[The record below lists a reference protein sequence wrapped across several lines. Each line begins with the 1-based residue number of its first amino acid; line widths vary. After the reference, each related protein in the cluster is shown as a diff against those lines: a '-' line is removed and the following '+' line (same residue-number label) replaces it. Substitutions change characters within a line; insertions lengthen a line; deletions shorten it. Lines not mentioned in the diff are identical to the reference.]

1 MTGTPRLGKGVDREA
16 DPKEADAPN
25 SDSTNRNRI
34 SGSRGGVTRQR
45 TGTPNRHPDTHG
57 SKSGEDRAKQSRL
70 TLGDLP
76 PRPDDPDYRPGN
88 RSGWDGR
95 SQPRP

>member
-1 MTGTPRLGKGVDREA
+1 MTGTARLGKGARQEA
-16 DPKEADAPN
+16 GSEGSRRPQLGLDEQKPD
-25 SDSTNRNRI
+25 T
-34 SGSRGGVTRQR
+34 GSRGGATRQW

-57 SKSGEDRAKQSRL
+57 SKSGGDRVKQPRL

-88 RSGWDGR
+88 RSGQGGR